1 MNFLALQDFIQNKM
15 RMSHIYQPVML
26 ITLLEHGGKASVRDI
41 ASSICSHDE
50 SQLEYYELITKNM
63 VGKVLRNRNIV
74 VKEKDAFGLPGFN
87 NLSND
92 QILELKNLLIKK
104 LEEFKSKRGD
114 RVWHHRRISS
124 GYIPG
129 SVKYEVL
136 KRARRR
142 CELCG
147 VAEKDKALEV
157 DHIIPRNKGG
167 SDDLSNFQ
175 SLCYSCN
182 AMKRDRDDTD
192 FRGIVDSYNHRQ
204 DDCPFCTSIDK
215 RACDENELCFGV
227 EDKYPVTM
235 GHMLVIPKRH
245 VPDYFTLGQAELNC
259 LHSLMGRLKA
269 AALGKDSSILGF
281 NVGVNCGET
290 AGQTVMHC
298 HVHLIPRRSGDV
310 EKPEGGVRHV
320 IPGKGFYRGGV

>member
-1 MNFLALQDFIQNKM
+1 MDFQALQDFIQNKM

-74 VKEKDAFGLPGFN
+74 VKEKDAFGLPGFK

-114 RVWHHRRISS
+114 RVWHHRQISS
-124 GYIPG
+124 GYIPS

-136 KRARRR
+136 KRARLR

-147 VAEKDKALEV
+147 VSQKDKALEV

-167 SDDLSNFQ
+167 SDDPSNFQ

-182 AMKRDRDDTD
+182 AMKRDTDDTD
-192 FRGIVDSYNHRQ
+192 FRAIAESYNHRHVG
-204 DDCPFCTSIDK
+204 CSFCTGIDK
-215 RACDENELCFGV
+215 RVCAENELCFGI
-227 EDKYPVTM
+227 EDQNSSIL

-245 VPDYFTLGQAELNC
+245 VVDNFALGQAELNC
-259 LHSLMGRLKA
+259 LHSLMNLLKTS
-269 AALGKDSSILGF
+269 ALSDDTSIQGL
-281 NVGVNCGET
+281 NISVNC
-290 AGQTVMHC
+290 AGITGPNEMHC
-298 HVHLIPRRSGDV
+298 HVDLVPRRFGDV

-320 IPGKGFYRGGV
+320 TPGKVFYRG

>member
-1 MNFLALQDFIQNKM
+1 MDFLALYDFIQNKM

-104 LEEFKSKRGD
+104 LEDFKIKRGH
-114 RVWHHRRISS
+114 RVWQHRRIST

-129 SVKYEVL
+129 SVRYEVL
-136 KRARRR
+136 KRAKFR

-147 VAEKDKALEV
+147 ISADDKALEV

-167 SDDLSNFQ
+167 SDDPSNFQ

-182 AMKRDRDDTD
+182 AMKRDTDDTD
-192 FRGIVDSYNHRQ
+192 FRGVADSYKHRQ
-204 DDCPFCTSIDK
+204 DDCPFCTGIDK
-215 RACDENELCFGV
+215 RVCAENELCFGV

-259 LHSLMGRLKA
+259 LHSLMSSLKA
-269 AALGKDSSILGF
+269 KALGIDSSIRGF

-310 EKPEGGVRHV
+310 EKPEGGVRHI
-320 IPGKGFYRGGV
+320 IPGKGFYRG

>member
-1 MNFLALQDFIQNKM
+1 MDFLALQDFIQNKM

-92 QILELKNLLIKK
+92 QILELKKLLIKK
-104 LEEFKSKRGD
+104 LEDFKSKRGN
-114 RVWHHRRISS
+114 RVWQHRRIST

-129 SVKYEVL
+129 SVRFEVL
-136 KRARRR
+136 KRAKFR

-147 VAEKDKALEV
+147 ISADDKALEV
-157 DHIIPRNKGG
+157 DHIIPRNNGG
-167 SDDLSNFQ
+167 SDDPSNFQ

-192 FRGIVDSYNHRQ
+192 FRGIAESYNHRQ
-204 DDCPFCTSIDK
+204 DDCPFCMGIDK
-215 RACDENELCFGV
+215 RICAENELCFGV

-259 LHSLMGRLKA
+259 LHSLMSSLKSK
-269 AALGKDSSILGF
+269 ALGSDSSILGF

-320 IPGKGFYRGGV
+320 IPGKGFYRG

>member
-1 MNFLALQDFIQNKM
+1 M
-15 RMSHIYQPVML
+15 
-26 ITLLEHGGKASVRDI
+26 
-41 ASSICSHDE
+41 
-50 SQLEYYELITKNM
+50 
-63 VGKVLRNRNIV
+63 
-74 VKEKDAFGLPGFN
+74 
-87 NLSND
+87 
-92 QILELKNLLIKK
+92 IKK
-104 LEEFKSKRGD
+104 LEDFKSKRGN
-114 RVWHHRRISS
+114 RVWQHRRIST

-129 SVKYEVL
+129 SVRYEVL
-136 KRARRR
+136 KRAKFR

-147 VAEKDKALEV
+147 ISADDKALEV

-167 SDDLSNFQ
+167 SDDPSNFQ

-182 AMKRDRDDTD
+182 AMKRDTDDTD
-192 FRGIVDSYNHRQ
+192 FRGLAESYNHRQ
-204 DDCPFCTSIDK
+204 DDCPFCTGIDK
-215 RACDENELCFGV
+215 RVCAENELCFGV

-259 LHSLMGRLKA
+259 LHSLMSSLKSK
-269 AALGKDSSILGF
+269 ALGTDSSILGF

-320 IPGKGFYRGGV
+320 IPRKGFYGV

>member
-1 MNFLALQDFIQNKM
+1 MDFLALQDFIQNKM
-15 RMSHIYQPVML
+15 RRSHIYQPVML

-104 LEEFKSKRGD
+104 LEDFKSKRGN
-114 RVWHHRRISS
+114 RVWQHRRIST

-129 SVKYEVL
+129 SVRYEVL
-136 KRARRR
+136 KRAKFR

-147 VAEKDKALEV
+147 ISADDKALEV

-167 SDDLSNFQ
+167 SDDPSNFQ

-182 AMKRDRDDTD
+182 AMKRDTDDTD
-192 FRGIVDSYNHRQ
+192 FRGLAESYNHRQ
-204 DDCPFCTSIDK
+204 DDCPFCTGIDK
-215 RACDENELCFGV
+215 RVCAENELCFGV

-259 LHSLMGRLKA
+259 LHSLMSSLKSK
-269 AALGKDSSILGF
+269 ALGTDSSILGF

-320 IPGKGFYRGGV
+320 IPRKGFYGV

>member
-1 MNFLALQDFIQNKM
+1 MNFLALYDFIQNKM

-74 VKEKDAFGLPGFN
+74 IKEKDAFGLPGFN

-104 LEEFKSKRGD
+104 LEDFKSKRGN
-114 RVWHHRRISS
+114 RVWQHRRIST

-129 SVKYEVL
+129 SVRYEVL
-136 KRARRR
+136 KRAKFR

-147 VAEKDKALEV
+147 ISADDKALEV

-167 SDDLSNFQ
+167 SDDPSNFQ

-182 AMKRDRDDTD
+182 AMKGDRDDTD
-192 FRGIVDSYNHRQ
+192 FRKIAESYNHRQ
-204 DDCPFCTSIDK
+204 DDCPFCTGIDK
-215 RACDENELCFGV
+215 RICAENELCFSV

-259 LHSLMGRLKA
+259 LHSLMSSLKIK
-269 AALGKDSSILGF
+269 ALGTDSSILGF

-310 EKPEGGVRHV
+310 EKPEGGIRHV
-320 IPGKGFYRGGV
+320 IPGKGFYGG

>member
-1 MNFLALQDFIQNKM
+1 MDFLALQDFIQNKM

-104 LEEFKSKRGD
+104 LEDFKSKRGN
-114 RVWHHRRISS
+114 RVWQHRRIST

-129 SVKYEVL
+129 SVRYEVL
-136 KRARRR
+136 KRAKFR

-147 VAEKDKALEV
+147 ISADDKALEV

-167 SDDLSNFQ
+167 SDDPSNFQ

-182 AMKRDRDDTD
+182 AMKRDTDDTD
-192 FRGIVDSYNHRQ
+192 FRGLAESYNHRQ
-204 DDCPFCTSIDK
+204 DDCPFCTGIDK
-215 RACDENELCFGV
+215 RVCAENELCFGV
-227 EDKYPVTM
+227 EDKSPVTM

-259 LHSLMGRLKA
+259 LHSLMSSLKSK
-269 AALGKDSSILGF
+269 ALGTDSSILGF

-320 IPGKGFYRGGV
+320 IPRKGFYGV

>member
-1 MNFLALQDFIQNKM
+1 MDFLALQDFIQNKM

-74 VKEKDAFGLPGFN
+74 TKEKDAFGLPGFN

-104 LEEFKSKRGD
+104 LEDFKSKRGN
-114 RVWHHRRISS
+114 RVWQHRRIST

-129 SVKYEVL
+129 SVRYEVL
-136 KRARRR
+136 KRAKFR

-147 VAEKDKALEV
+147 ISADDKALEV

-167 SDDLSNFQ
+167 SDNPSNFQ

-182 AMKRDRDDTD
+182 AMKRDTDDTD
-192 FRGIVDSYNHRQ
+192 FRKIAESYNHRQ
-204 DDCPFCTSIDK
+204 DGCPFCKGIDK
-215 RACDENELCFGV
+215 RVCAENELCFGV

-259 LHSLMGRLKA
+259 LHSLMSSLKA
-269 AALGKDSSILGF
+269 KALGTDSSILGF

-320 IPGKGFYRGGV
+320 IPGKGFYGG